1 MDEVDSPGKAIKA
14 DLRKTNYSGKGSM
27 NRKNTFRLMMKIGVF
42 LLLSGC
48 LSLGPAKRSG
58 FLVNYSSFK
67 PVPNFPNVL
76 FYKNP
81 GLSLDQIGEQYS
93 AFMID
98 PIAVYFH
105 PDVIGRAVK
114 PDDLKDLTDYF
125 QRELA
130 IVLNKQFHVVDTPGP
145 DVARIRIAVTNVSA
159 SNFRL
164 TIHPTLA
171 AVDLEHAAMELEV
184 IDSKT
189 AGRIM
194 ALIDLRSRGTIT
206 KFDDLTIK
214 KYSHA
219 VIDAWIKEIPER
231 MSAVFKAPEPPPE
244 PTTEPPSS
252 PVNKNVGT
260 DQS

>member
-1 MDEVDSPGKAIKA
+1 
-14 DLRKTNYSGKGSM
+14 M
-27 NRKNTFRLMMKIGVF
+27 NRKNAFRLILIIGI
-42 LLLSGC
+42 LLFFSGC
-48 LSLGPAKRSG
+48 LFMGPAKRSG
-58 FLVNYSSFK
+58 FLVSYSSFK
-67 PVPNFPNVL
+67 PDPKFPEVL
-76 FYKNP
+76 FYKDPN
-81 GLSLDQIGEQYS
+81 LSSQQIAEQYL

-114 PDDLKDLTDYF
+114 PDDLKDLADYF

-130 IVLNKQFHVVDTPGP
+130 IRLNTQFYVVDTPGP
-145 DVARIRIAVTNVSA
+145 NVARIRIAVTNVSA

-164 TIHPTLA
+164 TVHPTLA
-171 AVDLEHAAMELEV
+171 AVDLEHAALELEV

-194 ALIDLRSRGTIT
+194 GLVDLRSRGTVT

-219 VIDAWIKEIPER
+219 VIDAWIEEILER
-231 MSAVFKAPEPPPE
+231 LGAVFKAPEPPPE

-252 PVNKNVGT
+252 PVNKHVGN
-260 DQS
+260 DQSS